1 MALRAKPL
9 AHVDLIQYD
18 KLRSAET
25 ELADLGGQPQ
35 EDDGGGDGPGVA
47 GTTVGTAAAAT
58 APPTAVTSLTYCFA
72 FLGIGLALS
81 SLGPALL
88 AIAKRT
94 ESTLDQCAWV
104 FTGRAVGYL
113 VGAIVGGLLVDR
125 STRPNMLLGG
135 AMLLA
140 GGATIAAPFATMLPV
155 LGLLIA
161 TQVQPQLE
169 RAFFFSLH
177 GSKGCSVVLSKRAT
191 LERSPRVCIYLRVCR

>member
-35 EDDGGGDGPGVA
+35 EDDGVGLRILLEGGGGDDPGVA
-47 GTTVGTAAAAT
+47 TVGMRTTAAAA

-155 LGLLIA
+155 LGLMIA
-161 TQVQPQLE
+161 TQVQPT
-169 RAFFFSLH
+169 AHTSFD
-177 GSKGCSVVLSKRAT
+177 CTV
-191 LERSPRVCIYLRVCR
+191 

>member
-35 EDDGGGDGPGVA
+35 EDDGVGLRILLEGGGGDDPGVA
-47 GTTVGTAAAAT
+47 TVGMRTAAAAA

-155 LGLLIA
+155 LGLMIA
-161 TQVQPQLE
+161 TQVQPQLI
-169 RAFFFSLH
+169 RALIARLGLSLV
-177 GSKGCSVVLSKRAT
+177 KGAV
-191 LERSPRVCIYLRVCR
+191 

>member
-1 MALRAKPL
+1 MALRANPL

-35 EDDGGGDGPGVA
+35 EDDGVGLRILLEGGGGDDPGVA
-47 GTTVGTAAAAT
+47 TVGSQVGSTAAAAA

-155 LGLLIA
+155 LGLMIA
-161 TQVQPQLE
+161 TQVQPT
-169 RAFFFSLH
+169 AHTSFD
-177 GSKGCSVVLSKRAT
+177 CTV
-191 LERSPRVCIYLRVCR
+191 

>member
-35 EDDGGGDGPGVA
+35 EDDGVGLRILLEGGGGDDPGVA
-47 GTTVGTAAAAT
+47 GTTVGSTAAAAA

-155 LGLLIA
+155 LGLMIA
-161 TQVQPQLE
+161 TQVQPQLI
-169 RAFFFSLH
+169 RALIARLGLSLV
-177 GSKGCSVVLSKRAT
+177 KGAV
-191 LERSPRVCIYLRVCR
+191 